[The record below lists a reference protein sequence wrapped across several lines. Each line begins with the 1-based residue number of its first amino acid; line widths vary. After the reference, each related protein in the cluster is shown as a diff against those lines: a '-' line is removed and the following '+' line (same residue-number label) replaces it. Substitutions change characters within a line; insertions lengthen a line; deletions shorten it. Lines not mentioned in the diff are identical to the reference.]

1 MIYRQLVEELEA
13 KKQQT
18 RSAEIAL
25 YKRKLALSVAKKEYA
40 REKAQVQMMNEDR
53 EELGELAAQF
63 ASVNESLLLPQDKET
78 SDKIHKIL

>member
-1 MIYRQLVEELEA
+1 MISSNNEIHNGDRTMIYRQLVEELEA

-40 REKAQVQMMNEDR
+40 REKAQV
-53 EELGELAAQF
+53 
-63 ASVNESLLLPQDKET
+63 
-78 SDKIHKIL
+78 